1 MKTQFNFFLKL
12 SLMATVLA
20 GLVFVTS
27 CNDDDDVE
35 VDPLVGD
42 YQFKKATYLGT
53 AGATGITAE
62 SIDVIAPTGI
72 PDPPTTVLT
81 FNPNDD
87 ITAIISGA
95 INGLIDCNDPANTTI
110 ELREDGSLWYS
121 CNSETVTSISSGTWV
136 VNETAGTLSLNVVS
150 EALGVTLSIVLNQ
163 FNLTSNILSG
173 TIVGFPIPADL
184 TIPLGVDNIYVIAYE
199 GEFTKIN

>member
-20 GLVFVTS
+20 GLAFVTS

-72 PDPPTTVLT
+72 PDPPTIVLT

-95 INGLIDCNDPANTTI
+95 INGLIDCNDPANTPI

-184 TIPLGVDNIYVIAYE
+184 TIPLGADNIYVIAYE

>member
-1 MKTQFNFFLKL
+1 MKTQFNYFLKF

-27 CNDDDDVE
+27 CNDDDEVV
-35 VDPLVGD
+35 VDPLIGD
-42 YQFKKATYLGT
+42 YQFKSATYLGT
-53 AGATGITAE
+53 AGTSGITAE
-62 SIDVIAPTGI
+62 SIDVIAPTGVA
-72 PDPPTTVLT
+72 DPPTIVLT

-184 TIPLGVDNIYVIAYE
+184 TIPLGADNIYVIAYE